1 MRWNRIV
8 LNEGEIMY
16 FPTEEERKDLVGALL
31 PKAREM
37 RVAGEL
43 RGWSWNAPPL
53 EPVYDIKLALYEV
66 AGYYCP
72 TARDLYL
79 KQVQGVEI
87 KPSTAMLF
95 GKVLHESLAKLII
108 ETKRAIYAEGVDNA
122 PGALDKLREPDYAAA
137 DKVSKRLTSDEF
149 EELKDRVAVIWRH
162 QLNAII
168 NQVDIALAKQPR
180 IGVDS
185 LVSLSIPVTVEHNLD
200 GSFLGLSSHL
210 STDAYRFYETMILDI
225 KFGEHKD
232 FHRLTTAGYALV
244 MESLYEYPV
253 NLGCIIYASFENGR
267 MLVDKDYHL
276 IDDELRQWFIEARDE
291 KMRMISEE
299 IDPGMPDECYE
310 DCPYIGHCSR

>member
-1 MRWNRIV
+1 
-8 LNEGEIMY
+8 MY
-16 FPTEEERKDLVGALL
+16 FPTEEERKDLTRGLL

-37 RVAGEL
+37 VVAEEL
-43 RGWSWNAPPL
+43 RGWSWNKPPL
-53 EPVYDIKLALYEV
+53 EPIYDLKLALYEV
-66 AGYYCP
+66 ANYYCP
-72 TARDLYL
+72 TARDLYM
-79 KQVQGVEI
+79 KRVMGIQAR
-87 KPSTAMLF
+87 PSKAMLF
-95 GKVLHESLAKLII
+95 GKVLHDTLAKLI
-108 ETKRAIYAEGVDNA
+108 TAAKRAIYIESANPDGINRVAE
-122 PGALDKLREPDYAAA
+122 ALEALREPDYTVLEAGLKYST
-137 DKVSKRLTSDEF
+137 DLSDLTNE
-149 EELKDRVAVIWRH
+149 ELKELKDRVAIVWRH

-168 NQVDIALAKQPR
+168 SQVDAALAKQPR

-185 LVSLSIPVTVEHNLD
+185 LVCLAIPVSVEHNLD

-210 STDAYRFYETMILDI
+210 STDAYRFYDTTILDV
-225 KFGEHKD
+225 KFGEQAD

-267 MLVDKDYHL
+267 LLINKDYHL

-310 DCPYIGHCSR
+310 NCPYIGHCSR